1 MSKNVFIAGAFDCI
15 NTNHLHLIKEAKKL
29 TIPNGK
35 VVVLLLA
42 DYTSF
47 LVNKV
52 FPVQPMLTRRK
63 NLEYFIT
70 PDDILAVDTSD
81 YNKFLENNLANL
93 EDYIYMHYDTDKEF
107 LGREAMKKKGV
118 TIKFIKELKV

>member
-1 MSKNVFIAGAFDCI
+1 MANNVFISGAFDCI
-15 NTNHLHLIKEAKKL
+15 GVKHLHLIKEAKKL

-47 LVNKV
+47 LVNRS

-63 NLEYFIT
+63 NLEYFIK
-70 PDDILAVDTSD
+70 PDDILAVDTSN
-81 YNKFLENNLANL
+81 YNKFLESSLANL

-107 LGREAMKKKGV
+107 VGRDAMKKLGV
-118 TIKFIKELKV
+118 KIRFIKEPKI